1 MARRFGVPVVKAVSK
16 KAAGAAEL
24 KNLREFHE
32 RQAVLKDALVANGRA
47 IAGKRVLLLDDLI
60 RSGATLGAVAAAHR
74 RRSGYHLCIRS
85 DEDTA
90 RMKKVFLSG
99 SRRISRLPAEVRARL
114 DEMIRRELTILVG
127 DANGAD
133 KAIQTYFAQQR
144 YPNLLVF
151 CTAGD
156 CRNNVGN
163 WPVRAIDAPH
173 RARDFAFFTAKD
185 AAMADEADVGL
196 ALWDGQSSGTIVNV
210 ARLVA
215 RSKPA
220 VVYAAPANTFFTL
233 KTPDDF
239 ADFLSS
245 ADADVRERVEG
256 YIHDHVAEFAQPQ
269 MF

>member
-1 MARRFGVPVVKAVSK
+1 MISAMPP
-16 KAAGAAEL
+16 
-24 KNLREFHE
+24 
-32 RQAVLKDALVANGRA
+32 
-47 IAGKRVLLLDDLI
+47 
-60 RSGATLGAVAAAHR
+60 
-74 RRSGYHLCIRS
+74 
-85 DEDTA
+85 DEDAA

-99 SRRISRLPAEVRARL
+99 SRRLSRLPSEVRQRL
-114 DEMIRRELTILVG
+114 DAMIRRELTILVG

-133 KAIQTYFAQQR
+133 KAVQTYFAEHQ
-144 YPNLLVF
+144 YPNVLVF

-156 CRNNVGN
+156 CRNNVGD
-163 WPVRAIDAPH
+163 WPVRTVEAPH

-220 VVYAAPANTFFTL
+220 VVYVAPAKTFSTL
-233 KTPDDF
+233 KTPDDL
-239 ADFLSS
+239 AEFLRS
-245 ADADVRERVEG
+245 AGTDVRERVEG

>member
-1 MARRFGVPVVKAVSK
+1 
-16 KAAGAAEL
+16 
-24 KNLREFHE
+24 
-32 RQAVLKDALVANGRA
+32 
-47 IAGKRVLLLDDLI
+47 
-60 RSGATLGAVAAAHR
+60 
-74 RRSGYHLCIRS
+74 
-85 DEDTA
+85 
-90 RMKKVFLSG
+90 MKKVFLSG
-99 SRRISRLPAEVRARL
+99 SRRLSRLPSEVRQRL
-114 DEMIRRELTILVG
+114 DEMIRRELMILVG

-133 KAIQTYFAQQR
+133 KAVQSYFASQH
-144 YPNLLVF
+144 YPNVFVF

-156 CRNNVGN
+156 CRNNVGH
-163 WPVRAIDAPH
+163 WPVRAVEAPH

-220 VVYAAPANTFFTL
+220 VVYIAPTKTFSTL
-233 KTPDDF
+233 KTPDDL
-239 ADFLSS
+239 AEFLAS
-245 ADADVRERVEG
+245 ADTDVRQRVEG